1 MKPHTLLPGH
11 GHANESA
18 PMNVTSINSTQAEAL
33 WTTADIATFTRL
45 HLRTVQS
52 MASRGALPTPLPNFG
67 RVLRWEPATI
77 RAFFGVSVAA

>member
-1 MKPHTLLPGH
+1 MQT
-11 GHANESA
+11 ESSL
-18 PMNVTSINSTQAEAL
+18 MNVTSINFPQAESL

-45 HLRTVQS
+45 HLRTVQN

-77 RAFFGVSVAA
+77 RTFFGVAVAA